1 MKDQC
6 GLLKCALVCV
16 TLAFHSPIKA
26 QLSSGNGWV
35 HFGGVNAVSVIPSVA
50 WNNKE
55 DDLIDRGMTQDMVV
69 ALIGQPADLYWD
81 NGKKTCFHAVYKYE
95 LYDCSF
101 VFSHGVNGR
110 ESHRSEIIAKY
121 VVRVKVYYVKD
132 NDRWIV
138 YKVVGSTKDYNA
150 YRENDF
156 KPIRRMGHPDDAVL
170 LERYQ

>member
-69 ALIGQPADLYWD
+69 ALIGQPMVSYWNND
-81 NGKKTCFHAVYKYE
+81 KKTCSHAVYRYE
-95 LYDCSF
+95 LYQCSF
-101 VFSHGVNGR
+101 SFSLDRYGKSSN
-110 ESHRSEIIAKY
+110 RSETIAKY
-121 VVRVKVYYVKD
+121 AAQVKVYYAKK

-138 YKVVGSTKDYNA
+138 YKIVGSTKNYNA
-150 YRENDF
+150 YRNNNF
-156 KPIRRMGHPDDAVL
+156 KPIRRTTRPDNAEL
-170 LERYQ
+170 IERYQ